1 MKILFGITKSNFGGA
16 QHYVFDLATESRKAG
31 HDVVVMCGGNGPL
44 VQKLIN
50 EKVRV
55 ISLPD
60 FGRDISLYKDF
71 ISLLFILKTVFKEKP
86 DIFHINSAKMGGAGI
101 FSGRILGVNKI
112 IFTAHGWAFNEPR
125 PVWQKFLIKF
135 FSWATI
141 IFAHKTI
148 CVSEQTR
155 NQVINLPFAK
165 NKTVVVH
172 NGIKEFDLLPR
183 TNSDFT
189 FGTIA
194 ELHKIKGLDILLN
207 AWAIFIQNY
216 QAKLVIYGSGEEKDN
231 LIKLANDLNISN
243 SVIFKGFVDNARSQ
257 LSTFDIFL
265 IPSRSEGLPYAILE
279 AGAVELPV
287 IATNVGG
294 IPEIIVDEKN
304 GLLVKKENAS
314 QLVQA
319 MIRLMD
325 NKELR
330 EKLGTNLKHTVA
342 TKFSFDSMIRQTF
355 ELYVQE

>member
-1 MKILFGITKSNFGGA
+1 
-16 QHYVFDLATESRKAG
+16 
-31 HDVVVMCGGNGPL
+31 
-44 VQKLIN
+44 
-50 EKVRV
+50 
-55 ISLPD
+55 
-60 FGRDISLYKDF
+60 
-71 ISLLFILKTVFKEKP
+71 
-86 DIFHINSAKMGGAGI
+86 
-101 FSGRILGVNKI
+101 
-112 IFTAHGWAFNEPR
+112 
-125 PVWQKFLIKF
+125 
-135 FSWATI
+135 
-141 IFAHKTI
+141 
-148 CVSEQTR
+148 
-155 NQVINLPFAK
+155 
-165 NKTVVVH
+165 
-172 NGIKEFDLLPR
+172 
-183 TNSDFT
+183 
-189 FGTIA
+189 
-194 ELHKIKGLDILLN
+194 LN

-265 IPSRSEGLPYAILE
+265 LPSRSEGLPYAILE